1 MLLYMLAIWKGFEW
15 CLQPPVMKKEKK
27 MNIGDLSQFECF
39 ALMWNVFKWS
49 SIISRFTKDYILKTC
64 LKPMMWKGFER
75 MRGFQKVLATANWNL
90 NIGFGSSWMWLMVM
104 MVKNFHQNWQSCS
117 YMVIVYL
124 MLMFVYPLS
133 DADIYRLSNAWCNQV
148 VYALCGEYVCV
159 WTRYKY
165 WLLQSEGAPCT
176 HALTLSYKYNA
187 ALSKWSAVHKQ
198 YRKSFELTFHFSKPV
213 CPYWCL
219 FW

>member
-124 MLMFVYPLS
+124 MLMFILYLMLIFIVYLMLG
-133 DADIYRLSNAWCNQV
+133 AIKWCMHCVVNTCVCEQDISIDFCRV
-148 VYALCGEYVCV
+148 RG
-159 WTRYKY
+159 
-165 WLLQSEGAPCT
+165 P
-176 HALTLSYKYNA
+176 HALMHSLSHTNIMPRNERNDRRCTNNIGKVLN
-187 ALSKWSAVHKQ
+187 
-198 YRKSFELTFHFSKPV
+198 
-213 CPYWCL
+213 
-219 FW
+219 